1 MNEEN
6 TVTDFDNL
14 TFSHSL
20 QLLKAALPYM
30 DAPQQRNL
38 TIGIK
43 MMELRNA
50 LSLIQDD
57 NNQLSACCDNS
68 DENQTVNMLGQ
79 LRQFCTDKEREW
91 IDLFINF
98 SQAFQLYSSYRASTP
113 DSDGEK
119 RDMFDILKGML
130 TPEQQAAF
138 QGYSH
143 IFATQ

>member
-1 MNEEN
+1 MSEESS
-6 TVTDFDNL
+6 VTDFDNL
-14 TFSHSL
+14 TFSHPL

-68 DENQTVNMLGQ
+68 DENQTVNMLAQ
-79 LRQFCTDKEREW
+79 IRQFCSEKEQEW

-113 DSDGEK
+113 GSGEEK
-119 RDMFDILKGML
+119 RDISDILKNML
-130 TPEQQAAF
+130 TPEQQAVF
-138 QGYSH
+138 QGYSQM
-143 IFATQ
+143 FTA